1 MKENFNNQPPQYFLN
16 RPIEPNFLKY
26 SARDV
31 EDLVE
36 VFNNAKNKI
45 SKYLE
50 DFSH

>member
-1 MKENFNNQPPQYFLN
+1 MKENFHTKPHEYFLA
-16 RPIEPNFLKY
+16 RPIESRFLQY

-45 SKYLE
+45 SSYLE
-50 DFSH
+50 DFS